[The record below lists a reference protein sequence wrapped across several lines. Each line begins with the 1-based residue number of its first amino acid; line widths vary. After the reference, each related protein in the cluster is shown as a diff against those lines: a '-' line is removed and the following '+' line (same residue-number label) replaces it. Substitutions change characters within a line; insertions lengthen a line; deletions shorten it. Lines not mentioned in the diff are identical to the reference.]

1 MVAFTRFRP
10 AETLCSKWFAQSPL
24 RLTADSYVRYLTER
38 GYAAPT
44 VDFYF
49 RSVAHFVYWFDHRRA
64 EIRDINESLMERFVN
79 KYLPV
84 CRCAPKCLHSRGTVR
99 AAVALY
105 LKMLRLDGQCTK
117 PESVMPDGIA
127 VELADFDLH
136 LAEVRGLCPT
146 TRATRLRHLQDF
158 LIDRFDTGP
167 VALSMVTSA
176 DIAGFM
182 HRYTAGWKPASIKAP
197 SSSLRSY
204 FLFKAIGGEQT
215 TALTAAL
222 PRVAQ
227 WRLAGL
233 PQVLSTAEIKQF
245 LGAFDRD
252 APIGKRDYAIA
263 RCLLDLGLRR
273 AEVAR
278 LEFKDV
284 DWQAATLRIHAKGR
298 RVDVLPLPAN
308 TGRAIAAYLQ
318 DGRPQT
324 TRREIFVRHRPP
336 INAPAGLD
344 IGRNA
349 VRYAARRCHLEHRI
363 GGTHILRHTVADR
376 LVQSGTPF
384 KEISDF
390 LRHRSLDTTTIYAK
404 VDLPALARVA
414 LPWAGRFA

>member
-10 AETLCSKWFAQSPL
+10 AETLCTKWFAQSPL
-24 RLTADSYVRYLTER
+24 RHTADSYIRYLTER
-38 GYAAPT
+38 GYAAQT
-44 VDFYF
+44 VELYF
-49 RSVAHFVYWFDHRRA
+49 RSAAHFVHWCAHRHSKIGDFDV
-64 EIRDINESLMERFVN
+64 SLIDRFVN
-79 KYLPV
+79 SHLPV
-84 CRCAPKCLHSRGTVR
+84 CRCAAKCHHSRGTVR
-99 AAVALY
+99 AAVMHY
-105 LKMLRLDGQCTK
+105 LDMLRADGRCTE
-117 PESVMPDGIA
+117 PASVLPAGIA
-127 VELADFDLH
+127 RELAAFDLH
-136 LAEVRGLCPT
+136 LTEVRGLCPT

-158 LIDRFDTGP
+158 LIDRFNAGP
-167 VALSMVTSA
+167 VALTTVTAA

-182 HRYTAGWKPASIKAP
+182 RRYTAGWKSASIKAP

-204 FLFKAIGGEQT
+204 FSFKAMSGEPT
-215 TALTAAL
+215 SALTAAL

-233 PQVLSTAEIKQF
+233 PQVLSTEAIKRF

-252 APIGKRDYAIA
+252 APTGKRDYAIA

-273 AEVAR
+273 VEVAR
-278 LEFKDV
+278 LEIKDI
-284 DWQAATLRIHAKGR
+284 DWLAATLCIHAKGR

-318 DGRPQT
+318 DSRPRT

-344 IGRNA
+344 IVRNA

-363 GGTHILRHTVADR
+363 RGTHILRHTVAGR
-376 LVQSGTPF
+376 LVQGGTPF

-414 LPWAGRFA
+414 LPWAGRLT